1 MSQQTPEQIAVAQ
14 AEQAR
19 IDAILTRVING
30 ATQADRMAAARELQ
44 LMSPPSQQIV
54 ETGATLRLLRTDA
67 GQWWA
72 CVQGQG
78 EPLSQAIQG
87 TPGEIEGFLASVAR
101 LLVAPHL
108 TDAEFAVGKL
118 VDDHG

>member
-1 MSQQTPEQIAVAQ
+1 MSEPNPQQIAAAQ

-44 LMSPPSQQIV
+44 LMSPPDQALV
-54 ETGATLRLLRTDA
+54 ETGVTLRLLRTDA

-78 EPLSQAIQG
+78 EPLSQTIQG
-87 TPGEIEGFLASVAR
+87 TTKEIEAFLASAAR

-108 TDAEFAVGKL
+108 TDAEFAAAQTEASG
-118 VDDHG
+118 G

>member
-1 MSQQTPEQIAVAQ
+1 MSEPNTQQIAAAQ
-14 AEQAR
+14 AEQFR
-19 IDAILTRVING
+19 IDGILTRVING

-44 LMSPPSQQIV
+44 LMSPLNQQIV

-87 TPGEIEGFLASVAR
+87 TADEIEEFLTSVAR
-101 LLVAPHL
+101 LLIAPHL
-108 TDAEFAVGKL
+108 TDAEFAAAQTEASG
-118 VDDHG
+118 G